1 MILSMKNKEM
11 RSDELN
17 IGNDSFEISKFS
29 KNDYMSHQYSVF
41 QDFEPF
47 RNSKGNKTK
56 NYTSTFFHNS
66 Q

>member
-29 KNDYMSHQYSVF
+29 QNDYMSHQNSVF
-41 QDFEPF
+41 QDFKPF
-47 RNSKGNKTK
+47 KNKKGQKK
-56 NYTSTFFHNS
+56 RNYTSTFFHNS
-66 Q
+66 